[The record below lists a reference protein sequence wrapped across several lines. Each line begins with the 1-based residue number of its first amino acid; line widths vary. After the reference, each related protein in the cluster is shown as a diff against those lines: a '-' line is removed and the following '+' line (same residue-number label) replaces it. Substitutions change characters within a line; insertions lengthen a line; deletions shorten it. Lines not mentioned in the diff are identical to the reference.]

1 MGCPFYS
8 ASRSPTTTFA
18 DSPKV
23 KWLDLSADT
32 LNESHDYKPMERLH
46 ESRLNQFVHLSM
58 GLSHP
63 KIDSM
68 ITSICPILTLYRYG
82 SCLYKANRFSNL
94 MASATSSLCQPVKP
108 RTWVTSCWKQE
119 TLPLP
124 LWLVISAPSPMGL
137 GLGIRSFHLLP
148 SFEASYCFP
157 TNIHML
163 HLTLI
168 YQDFNAVY
176 NLTRSKYT
184 SPRNAREY
192 PDVSA
197 NGFNYTVI
205 TVDKASPIGGTSLST
220 PNFGSIMVLINQE
233 RLAAANQSV
242 DFTKRRSLHLLRCAL
257 RYRGLKSSMV

>member
-32 LNESHDYKPMERLH
+32 LNKSHDYKPMERLYQ
-46 ESRLNQFVHLSM
+46 SRLIQFVHLSM
-58 GLSHP
+58 GFSHP

-68 ITSICPILTLYRYG
+68 ITSICPILTLHRYG
-82 SCLYKANRFSNL
+82 SCLHEANRFSNL
-94 MASATSSLCQPVKP
+94 MALATSSLCQPVKS
-108 RTWVTSCWKQE
+108 RTWVTSYWKQE
-119 TLPLP
+119 TVLLP
-124 LWLVISAPSPMGL
+124 LWLVISAPSPMGLGL

-168 YQDFNAVY
+168 YQEFIAIH

-184 SPRNAREY
+184 SSRNAREY
-192 PDVSA
+192 PDVSG
-197 NGFNYTVI
+197 NGFNCTVI
-205 TVDKASPIGGTSLST
+205 TVDKAG
-220 PNFGSIMVLINQE
+220 PN
-233 RLAAANQSV
+233 
-242 DFTKRRSLHLLRCAL
+242 
-257 RYRGLKSSMV
+257 